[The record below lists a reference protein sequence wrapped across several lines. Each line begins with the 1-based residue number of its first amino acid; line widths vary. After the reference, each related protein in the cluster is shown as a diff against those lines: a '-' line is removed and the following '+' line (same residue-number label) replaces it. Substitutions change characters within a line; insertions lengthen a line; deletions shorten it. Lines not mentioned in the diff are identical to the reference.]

1 MNDRLADMSD
11 PIQTTESIK
20 RLRAGDKKGG
30 GRRLKKKK
38 FYNLGY
44 EQKKHKMDEAEGWF
58 VILYILGKY
67 FS

>member
-44 EQKKHKMDEAEGWF
+44 EQKKHKMDEAEG
-58 VILYILGKY
+58 
-67 FS
+67 